1 MKPRR
6 AVFTDLQYKS
16 EADEA
21 TAFVSLEWKGQVFEG
36 TAAGPAEFETRPRL
50 IGEATLRAIEALTGG
65 RLQLELGAMASTEMG
80 SMSRVALAQVHR
92 QPGGERLV
100 GSALVHD
107 GEAGEATVRAV
118 LDAMNRVLAEVLAE

>member
-1 MKPRR
+1 MRPRR
-6 AVFTDLQYKS
+6 AVFTDLEYKS

-21 TAFVSLEWKGQVFEG
+21 TAFVSLEWEGQVFEG
-36 TAAGPAEFETRPRL
+36 TSAGPAEFETQPRL

-65 RLQLELGAMASTEMG
+65 RLQLELGAIASTEMG
-80 SMSRVALAQVHR
+80 SMSQVALAQVHR
-92 QPGGERLV
+92 QPDGERLV

-118 LDAMNRVLAEVLAE
+118 LDAINRVLAEVLAE

>member
-1 MKPRR
+1 MRPRR
-6 AVFTDLQYKS
+6 AVFTDLRYKS

-21 TAFVSLEWKGQVFEG
+21 AAFVSLEWEGKVFEG
-36 TAAGPAEFETRPRL
+36 TAAGPAEFETQPRL

-65 RLQLELGAMASTEMG
+65 RLQLELGAMAYTEMG

-118 LDAMNRVLAEVLAE
+118 LDAINRVLAEVLAE